1 MEKEGLAQMVRANL
15 PIVKL
20 HRLAVR
26 GGALS
31 FVSIESEHNILARPL
46 SSVESL
52 IRLV

>member
-15 PIVKL
+15 HIEKL

-31 FVSIESEHNILARPL
+31 FVRIKSEHNILAGPL
-46 SSVESL
+46 SFVESL
-52 IRLV
+52 IRFV